1 MILWS
6 RASLSDV
13 NYGIFIVL
21 CLHNN
26 VVLDSKVCFYL
37 KSQASN
43 QSGLFHRSIVVT
55 LPIGIWVVAVAH
67 LTERSI
73 PIPYCKLFE
82 SYYLWLQRFKRLLKH
97 FLSKFL
103 HKKCF
108 WHILEN
114 IRKNNLENCES
125 YKLVP
130 KQICTY
136 RWK

>member
-13 NYGIFIVL
+13 NHGIFILL

-37 KSQASN
+37 TSQASN

-55 LPIGIWVVAVAH
+55 LPIGIWIVAVAH
-67 LTERSI
+67 LTERSL
-73 PIPYCKLFE
+73 PIPYCRLFE
-82 SYYLWLQRFKRLLKH
+82 SYYLWLQRFKILLKH

-103 HKKCF
+103 PNLQFLKRAKETF
-108 WHILEN
+108 LRQKSEKTK
-114 IRKNNLENCES
+114 IRIKYFFYSHE
-125 YKLVP
+125 
-130 KQICTY
+130 I
-136 RWK
+136 